1 MCSAN
6 VMENELKYS
15 FYRTPCLFSLNSYI
29 FKFLINTALPASN
42 SIYPQNFTGKTLN
55 KINLTCK
62 FNRWCNGAIDKVTTL
77 HVNGPGFNSRRGKFF
92 SFFCFCFL
100 CFAFTIFYLLAGFNL
115 VILLPLTTAS
125 RGVVLN
131 LFLV

>member
-92 SFFCFCFL
+92 LLFFVVLFLFSLFCFHH
-100 CFAFTIFYLLAGFNL
+100 
-115 VILLPLTTAS
+115 ILLIGRFQFSHIAS
-125 RGVVLN
+125 PHHSFTEALC
-131 LFLV
+131 